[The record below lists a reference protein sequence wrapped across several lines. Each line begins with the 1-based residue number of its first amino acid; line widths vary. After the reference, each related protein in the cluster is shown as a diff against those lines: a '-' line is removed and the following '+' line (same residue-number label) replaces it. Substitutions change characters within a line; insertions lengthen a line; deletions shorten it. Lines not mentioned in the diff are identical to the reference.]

1 MKDLALEITPK
12 SGYGEIRFGETSENA
27 MEYLG
32 KPEEI
37 ENIQD
42 DDDFNTVILYYFE
55 KGITIFFEGK
65 EKSVISCFET
75 ENPDSTLY
83 GKKIFDMAEKDIVD
97 LMTEKGFEVAEVDM
111 EMSGEKRVG
120 YDDAMIDFYFM
131 DCDLVAVNWGVLIND
146 KGEIE
151 EM

>member
-1 MKDLALEITPK
+1 MKELTLDIAPK
-12 SGYGEIRFGETSENA
+12 LGYGEIQFGETSEKTL
-27 MEYLG
+27 EYLG
-32 KPEEI
+32 KPEEV

-97 LMTEKGFEVAEVDM
+97 LMTEKGFEVAEVET
-111 EMSGEKRVG
+111 EMSGERRVG
-120 YDDAMIDFYFM
+120 YDDAMIDFFFM
-131 DCDLVAVNWGVLIND
+131 DGDLVAVNWGVLIND

-151 EM
+151 EI